1 MPGPQQLIVIAIV
14 ALLVFGPERLPEF
27 ARMAARGLA
36 KVRNE
41 AAKNIGELR
50 EITEFGEIEREF
62 NDIRGQVTGTR
73 NQLRRT
79 LLADDQGTH
88 RRADASA
95 GGVRPDDRPP
105 PTDLEAT

>member
-27 ARMAARGLA
+27 ARMAARALA

-41 AAKNIGELR
+41 AARNIGELR

-62 NDIRGQVTGTR
+62 NDFRGQLTGAG
-73 NQLRRT
+73 NRRRRAF
-79 LLADDQGTH
+79 LADDPSAPQ
-88 RRADASA
+88 AAPASS
-95 GGVRPDDRPP
+95 GGVRPDDQPP